1 MERGSSRAKLG
12 RTEALTFFSAEE
24 VARARSYHR
33 ALYWAGAVDVAIEAG
48 VLATLVWSGAGAAL
62 DPGSLAWWSRTP
74 AYAAIVV
81 VAAAAVRTPLAL
93 WSGLIRERR
102 WGFTTQR
109 LVSWVADRA
118 KAVGVNI
125 VLTAVALLGLV
136 GFARALPG
144 WWAAPAAAAFAFAAL
159 LLSFLA
165 PVVLEPL
172 FNRYS
177 PLQDATLAAELRR
190 LAERAGVPVRD
201 RARANAAGRGV
212 RHPARTGVAS
222 GSAARCRPRARSPAR
237 AARAARNPARD
248 GRRNHRNG
256 RCLGAARPTRR
267 RPAPSSARASHR
279 ARDRSRLAAGT
290 NGQLPSLGARRRP
303 LLARAHRRPGRLRD
317 RLPATRPD
325 EPHRPRSAAP
335 ALPAALHAPD
345 PA

>member
-1 MERGSSRAKLG
+1 M
-12 RTEALTFFSAEE
+12 
-24 VARARSYHR
+24 
-33 ALYWAGAVDVAIEAG
+33 
-48 VLATLVWSGAGAAL
+48 LATLVWSGAGAAL

-144 WWAAPAAAAFAFAAL
+144 WWAAPAAAAFAFATL

-190 LAERAGVPVRD
+190 LAERAGVPIRD
-201 RARANAAGRGV
+201 E
-212 RHPARTGVAS
+212 PARFSVYRWVVRCCRGCGLRS
-222 GSAARCRPRARSPAR
+222 GCV
-237 AARAARNPARD
+237 
-248 GRRNHRNG
+248 G
-256 RCLGAARPTRR
+256 L
-267 RPAPSSARASHR
+267 PSRASSCNRFASLFWR
-279 ARDRSRLAAGT
+279 A
-290 NGQLPSLGARRRP
+290 
-303 LLARAHRRPGRLRD
+303 
-317 RLPATRPD
+317 
-325 EPHRPRSAAP
+325 
-335 ALPAALHAPD
+335 
-345 PA
+345 